1 MTPPLASN
9 RWAMSRTLVSGI
21 CSKIWRAAP
30 LTSRIRRSL
39 SINNTPSAASFK
51 SSNARSAGGLAV
63 SIGGITSDG
72 FARSVP
78 RPRFALVSGSPSIR
92 SHPMSAPPVL
102 TELKLSDE
110 MKKAVNT
117 AFERKKPIVISY
129 IENGAPKLSFRGSTQ
144 AYSDTALAIWVRM
157 PDGPILDGVKKNPA
171 VALIYGDFRTDGRDF
186 MIFRGKARIDK
197 SEPAR
202 KRVFEA
208 AHVYEQ
214 GQDKDRK
221 GNAMIIELDSVEG
234 FFGGALLKMKR

>member
-1 MTPPLASN
+1 
-9 RWAMSRTLVSGI
+9 MST
-21 CSKIWRAAP
+21 
-30 LTSRIRRSL
+30 
-39 SINNTPSAASFK
+39 
-51 SSNARSAGGLAV
+51 
-63 SIGGITSDG
+63 
-72 FARSVP
+72 
-78 RPRFALVSGSPSIR
+78 
-92 SHPMSAPPVL
+92 APPVL
-102 TELKLSDE
+102 TELKLSED

-144 AYSDTALAIWVRM
+144 AYSDTSLAIWVRM
-157 PDGPILDGVKKNPA
+157 PDGPILDGIKKNPA

-197 SEPAR
+197 SEVAR
-202 KRVFEA
+202 RRVYES

-221 GNAMIIELDSVEG
+221 GNAVIVDLDSVEG